1 MRQVIRITESDM
13 KRIVT
18 EAIREIGGISSDGT
32 ASEADSRIIAYREA
46 IETAYN
52 SARKADECVDAIGNP
67 YNQKVLHSNI
77 RKALE
82 YLKFAT
88 QYYGE
93 TMGE

>member
-13 KRIVT
+13 KRIVA
-18 EAIREIGGISSDGT
+18 EAIKEIGDISSGGT
-32 ASEADSRIIAYREA
+32 ASEADSHIMAYREA

-52 SARKADECVDAIGNP
+52 SARKADELVDGIGNP
-67 YNQKVLHSNI
+67 HNQGTLHFNI

-93 TMGE
+93 TMG